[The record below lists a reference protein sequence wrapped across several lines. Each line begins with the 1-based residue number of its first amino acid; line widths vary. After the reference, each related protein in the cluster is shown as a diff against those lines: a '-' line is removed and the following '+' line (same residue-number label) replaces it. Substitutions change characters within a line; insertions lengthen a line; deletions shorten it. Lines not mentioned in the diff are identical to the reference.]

1 MLDRRFVQMKDL
13 VLANLLVRPFRTLVS
28 VIGVSVGVALVVLFT
43 GLSNGMTNEIAKRAS
58 NWKAEIV
65 FTRAGAMTYD
75 SSNAPVSTAYVPKLL
90 EIEGVESAVPVIRYV
105 MASSKGRWG
114 FEQLDGVEWEPFAQM
129 NDMRI
134 VAGRAAV
141 GRNEAILDERQMEKL
156 KVSVGDK
163 VELFGGKPY
172 TVTGVFSPPS
182 GARIKIPLSAMQ
194 EELEVTG
201 KSTYILVKLK
211 NGYNAPEVAN
221 RINEQL
227 PGNKINL
234 TQDLIINAQD
244 RIPGLK
250 TFLRVM
256 VGVGAFVSTIFVLL
270 SMYATITERRK
281 EIGIL
286 KALGASKP
294 FIIRSVEGEALIIGL
309 LGVISGLVVSLA
321 AAAGIEKAFTLTF
334 EFNPGWLLVAAII
347 AVCGSLVGALYPA
360 WRASIID
367 PVEVM
372 ANE

>member
-1 MLDRRFVQMKDL
+1 MKDL
-13 VLANLLVRPFRTLVS
+13 ILANLRVRPFRTLVS

-43 GLSNGMTNEIAKRAS
+43 GLANGMTNEIAKRAS

-65 FTRAGAMTYD
+65 FTRPGAMTYD
-75 SSNAPVSTAYVPKLL
+75 SSNAPVPTAYVEKLL
-90 EIEGVESAVPVIRYV
+90 EIEGVDLAIPVIQNI
-105 MASSKGRWG
+105 MASTTGRWG
-114 FEQLDGVEWEPFAQM
+114 FEKIDGVEWEPFARM
-129 NDMRI
+129 NDMKL

-141 GRNEAILDERQMEKL
+141 ASNEAMLDERQMEKL
-156 KVSVGDK
+156 KATVGDK

-172 TVTGVFSPPS
+172 TITGVFSPPS
-182 GARIKIPLSAMQ
+182 GSRIKIPLSAMQ
-194 EELEVTG
+194 EELEVPG

-211 NGYNAPEVAN
+211 DGYDPDAVAAS
-221 RINEQL
+221 INSRL

-234 TQDLIINAQD
+234 TRDLIINAQD

-270 SMYATITERRK
+270 SMYATVTERRK

-286 KALGASKP
+286 KSLGASNL
-294 FIIRSVEGEALIIGL
+294 FIIKSVESEALVIGL
-309 LGVISGLVVSLA
+309 LGV
-321 AAAGIEKAFTLTF
+321 AAGIVLSLLAAYGIENVFRLTF
-334 EFNPGWLLVAAII
+334 EFNPGWLAVAAVI
-347 AVCGSLVGALYPA
+347 AVCGSLAGALYPA
-360 WRASIID
+360 WRASMID

>member
-1 MLDRRFVQMKDL
+1 MKDL
-13 VLANLLVRPFRTLVS
+13 ILANLLVRPFRTLVS
-28 VIGVSVGVALVVLFT
+28 VVGVSVGVALVVLFT

-75 SSNAPVSTAYVPKLL
+75 SSNAPVSTAYVEKLL

-105 MASSKGRWG
+105 MPSTKGRWG
-114 FEQLDGVEWEPFAQM
+114 FELLDGIEWEPFARM
-129 NDMRI
+129 NDMKI
-134 VAGRAAV
+134 IAGRAAV
-141 GRNEAILDERQMEKL
+141 RNNEAMLDERQMEKL
-156 KVSVGDK
+156 KVSVGDT

-172 TVTGVFSPPS
+172 TITGVYSPPS

-194 EELEVTG
+194 EELEVSG

-211 NGYNAPEVAN
+211 DGYNANEVVN
-221 RINEQL
+221 RISEQL
-227 PGNKINL
+227 PGNKLNL

-286 KALGASKP
+286 KSLGASKL

-309 LGVISGLVVSLA
+309 LGVISGVVISLA
-321 AAAGIEKAFTLTF
+321 AAAGIENAFQLAF
-334 EFNPGWLLVAAII
+334 EFNSGWLLVAAAI
-347 AVCGSLVGALYPA
+347 ALCGSLAGALYPA
-360 WRASIID
+360 WRASMID